1 MNAPVEAGWLPQ
13 PDGPVGQATETNPP
27 AAADLADV
35 LDWLAAQFIRSP
47 QRKQVHAARSVVGQ
61 MLLREMGEV
70 LGNEALMARLG
81 QHLSE
86 GTEEEVTVA
95 LQRRYTALFEG
106 MFPRRCAFPYASAWQ
121 GSGRLYDAPV
131 TRMQNL
137 LQTLGQE
144 LAQDNHEPPD
154 HLAVQLAA
162 LAQALRQECWATVQA
177 LLVEMDWVAPFCRAM
192 ARLDGEGYYGVMAEV
207 LPAALAR
214 VSIGYG
220 TRQEER

>member
-1 MNAPVEAGWLPQ
+1 MNAPVDAGMLKRH
-13 PDGPVGQATETNPP
+13 DGPEGQAVEVSHP

-35 LDWLAAQFIRSP
+35 LDWLAAQFIHAP
-47 QRKQVHAARSVVGQ
+47 QREQVHAARSVVGQ

-70 LGNEALMARLG
+70 LGNETLMARLG

-86 GTEEEVTVA
+86 GT
-95 LQRRYTALFEG
+95 L
-106 MFPRRCAFPYASAWQ
+106 PYASAWQ

-131 TRMQNL
+131 ARMQQL
-137 LQTLGQE
+137 LQTLGMV
-144 LAQDNHEPPD
+144 LAQTNHEPPD
-154 HLAVQLAA
+154 HLAVQLSA
-162 LAQALRQECWATVQA
+162 LAQALRQECWATVRA

-220 TRQEER
+220 TGQEE